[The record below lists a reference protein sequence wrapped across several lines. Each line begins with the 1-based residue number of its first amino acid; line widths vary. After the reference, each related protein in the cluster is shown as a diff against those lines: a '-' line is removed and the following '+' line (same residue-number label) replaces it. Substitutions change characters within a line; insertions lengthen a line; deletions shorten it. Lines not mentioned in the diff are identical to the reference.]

1 MIIKFLLIITFLIN
15 QLKTVIILP
24 FERVHYRELTEENIM
39 EELINNYIQV
49 PFYIGEPLQK
59 IPMILKMEQFPTFLT
74 SEEYNKNI
82 IKFDEK
88 KSSTFKMIN
97 GHKGHYDTFDFT
109 EGILSNDS
117 LDFGKDQKKM
127 KNFTFVLAKNLTYQ
141 SQNFSGEIGL
151 KLISNSHS
159 MPYSSSFINQL
170 KSKDIIESYPF
181 AIRYLSDD
189 KGEFIIGNYL
199 HNYDKNYVEDEF
211 LFAKIG
217 VKNQPNQWKID
228 YRYCFVNDNEL
239 NEKEKEITFLYEYGL
254 IEGSYEYFLKIN
266 ELFFQ
271 YYIDKG
277 ICVLKF
283 FGYWRN
289 IYIVCK
295 DSINFKKFPD
305 IVFVK
310 DGLNYNFTLGYQDLF
325 FKFKDKYYF
334 LVISHKN
341 TQNWVFGKPF
351 FKKYLIFFDKD
362 RRIFGVY
369 PNIKQS
375 YNFPIAWVLVII
387 LSVALFISIVYMKY
401 YLKSNRRKIKANELE
416 EYYEYIPEQK
426 NNIQVKNK
434 LFSFSN

>member
-1 MIIKFLLIITFLIN
+1 MLIKIVLIITFLIK
-15 QLKTVIILP
+15 QKKTVIILP
-24 FERVHYRELTEENIM
+24 FERVYYRELTEENIM
-39 EELINNYIQV
+39 EEIINNYIQV
-49 PFYIGEPLQK
+49 PFYIGEPIQK
-59 IPMILKMEQFPTFLT
+59 IPMILKMDQFPTFLT

-82 IKFDEK
+82 IKFNEK
-88 KSSTFKMIN
+88 KSSTFKMID
-97 GHKGHYDTFDFT
+97 GHKGHYDVYDFT

-151 KLISNSHS
+151 KLSSSSHS
-159 MPYSSSFINQL
+159 MPYTSSFINQL

-181 AIRYLSDD
+181 AIRYLSED

-199 HNYDKNYVEDEF
+199 HNYDKNYIEDDF

-217 VKNQPNQWKID
+217 VQHDPNQWKIN
-228 YRYCFVNDNEL
+228 YRYCFVDNISL
-239 NEKEKEITFLYEYGL
+239 NENEKEITFLYEYGL

-266 ELFFQ
+266 ELYFK

-277 ICVLKF
+277 ICQINY
-283 FGYWRN
+283 FGYWRTA
-289 IYIVCK
+289 YIVCK
-295 DSINFKKFPD
+295 DNIKIKNFPE
-305 IVFVK
+305 IIFVK
-310 DGLNYNFTLGYQDLF
+310 DELNYNFTLGYQDLF

-369 PNIKQS
+369 PNVKQS
-375 YNFPIAWVLVII
+375 HNFPLAWVLVFI
-387 LSVALFISIVYMKY
+387 LSIALFISIYYMKC
-401 YLKSNRRKIKANELE
+401 YLKRNRRKIKANELDE
-416 EYYEYIPEQK
+416 CYEYIPEQK
-426 NNIQVKNK
+426 NNIQIKNK

>member
-1 MIIKFLLIITFLIN
+1 MLIKIVLIITFLIK
-15 QLKTVIILP
+15 QKKTVIILP
-24 FERVHYRELTEENIM
+24 FERVYYRELTEENIM
-39 EELINNYIQV
+39 EEIINNYIQV
-49 PFYIGEPLQK
+49 PFYIGEPIQK
-59 IPMILKMEQFPTFLT
+59 IPMILKMDQFPTFLT

-82 IKFDEK
+82 IKFNEK
-88 KSSTFKMIN
+88 KSSTFKMID
-97 GHKGHYDTFDFT
+97 GHKGHYDVYDFT

-151 KLISNSHS
+151 KLSSSSHS
-159 MPYSSSFINQL
+159 MPYTSSFINQL

-181 AIRYLSDD
+181 AIRYLSED

-199 HNYDKNYVEDEF
+199 HNYDKNYIEDDF

-217 VKNQPNQWKID
+217 VEHDPNQWKIN
-228 YRYCFVNDNEL
+228 YRYCFVDNISL
-239 NEKEKEITFLYEYGL
+239 NENEKEITFLYEYGL

-266 ELFFQ
+266 ELYFK

-277 ICVLKF
+277 ICQINY
-283 FGYWRN
+283 FGYWRTA
-289 IYIVCK
+289 YIVCK
-295 DSINFKKFPD
+295 DNIKIKNFPE
-305 IVFVK
+305 IIFVK
-310 DGLNYNFTLGYQDLF
+310 DELNYNFTLGYQDLF

-369 PNIKQS
+369 PNVKQS
-375 YNFPIAWVLVII
+375 HNFPLAWVLVFI
-387 LSVALFISIVYMKY
+387 LSIALFISIYYMKC
-401 YLKSNRRKIKANELE
+401 YLKHNRRKIKANELD

-426 NNIQVKNK
+426 NNIQIKNK

>member
-1 MIIKFLLIITFLIN
+1 MIIKILLITTFLIK
-15 QLKTVIILP
+15 QKKTVIILP
-24 FERVHYRELTEENIM
+24 FERINYTELTEENIM
-39 EELINNYIQV
+39 EELMKNYIQV
-49 PFYIGEPLQK
+49 PFYIGEPIQK
-59 IPMILKMEQFPTFLT
+59 IPMIIKMAEFPTFLT

-82 IKFDEK
+82 IKFNEK
-88 KSSTFKMIN
+88 NSLTFKMID
-97 GHKGHYDTFDFT
+97 GHKGHYDQYDFT

-117 LDFGKDQKKM
+117 LDFGKGQKKM

-199 HNYDKNYVEDEF
+199 HNYDKNYIEDDF

-217 VKNQPNQWKID
+217 VKNQPNQWIIN
-228 YRYCFVNDNEL
+228 YRYCILNNNIL
-239 NEKEKEITFLYEYGL
+239 NENEKEITFLYEYGL
-254 IEGSYEYFLKIN
+254 IESSYEYFLKIN
-266 ELFFQ
+266 EIYFQ

-277 ICVLKF
+277 ICQIKY

-289 IYIVCK
+289 SYIVCK
-295 DSINFKKFPD
+295 DSIKIKKFPE
-305 IVFVK
+305 VTFVK
-310 DGLNYNFTLGYQDLF
+310 DELNYNFTLGYQDLF

-334 LVISHKN
+334 LVITQKQN
-341 TQNWVFGKPF
+341 QNWVFGKPF

-369 PNIKQS
+369 PKVKQS
-375 YNFPIAWVLVII
+375 YNFPFAWVLVFI
-387 LSVALFISIVYMKY
+387 LSIALIISIIYMKFFF
-401 YLKSNRRKIKANELE
+401 KSNKRKIKANELD

-426 NNIQVKNK
+426 NNIQIKNK

>member
-1 MIIKFLLIITFLIN
+1 MLIKIVLIITFLIK
-15 QLKTVIILP
+15 QKKTVIILP
-24 FERVHYRELTEENIM
+24 FERVYYRELTEENIM
-39 EELINNYIQV
+39 EEIINNYIQV
-49 PFYIGEPLQK
+49 PFYIGEPIQK
-59 IPMILKMEQFPTFLT
+59 IPMILKMDQFPTFLT

-82 IKFDEK
+82 IKFNEK
-88 KSSTFKMIN
+88 KSSTFKMID
-97 GHKGHYDTFDFT
+97 GHKGHYDVYDFT

-151 KLISNSHS
+151 KLSSSSHS
-159 MPYSSSFINQL
+159 MPYTSSFINQL

-181 AIRYLSDD
+181 AIRYLSED

-199 HNYDKNYVEDEF
+199 HNYDKNYIEDDF

-217 VKNQPNQWKID
+217 VEHDPNQWKIN
-228 YRYCFVNDNEL
+228 YRYCFVDNISL
-239 NEKEKEITFLYEYGL
+239 NENEKEITFLYEYGL

-266 ELFFQ
+266 ELYFK

-277 ICVLKF
+277 ICQINY
-283 FGYWRN
+283 FGYWRTA
-289 IYIVCK
+289 YIVCK
-295 DSINFKKFPD
+295 DNIKIKNFPE
-305 IVFVK
+305 IIFVK
-310 DGLNYNFTLGYQDLF
+310 DELNYNFTLGYQDLF

-369 PNIKQS
+369 PNVKQS
-375 YNFPIAWVLVII
+375 HNFPLAWVLVFI
-387 LSVALFISIVYMKY
+387 LSIALFISIYYMKC
-401 YLKSNRRKIKANELE
+401 YLKHNRRKIKANELD

>member
-1 MIIKFLLIITFLIN
+1 MLIKIVLIITFLIK
-15 QLKTVIILP
+15 QKKTVIILP
-24 FERVHYRELTEENIM
+24 FERVYYRELTEENIM
-39 EELINNYIQV
+39 EEIINNYIQV
-49 PFYIGEPLQK
+49 PFYIGEPIQK
-59 IPMILKMEQFPTFLT
+59 IPMILKMDQFPTFLT

-82 IKFDEK
+82 IKFNEK
-88 KSSTFKMIN
+88 KSSTFKMID
-97 GHKGHYDTFDFT
+97 GHKGHYDVYDFT

-151 KLISNSHS
+151 KLSSSSHS
-159 MPYSSSFINQL
+159 MPYTSSFINQL

-181 AIRYLSDD
+181 AIRYLSED

-199 HNYDKNYVEDEF
+199 HNYDKNYIEDDF

-217 VKNQPNQWKID
+217 VQHDPNQWKIN
-228 YRYCFVNDNEL
+228 YRYCFVDNISL
-239 NEKEKEITFLYEYGL
+239 NENEKEITFLYEYGL

-266 ELFFQ
+266 ELYFK

-277 ICVLKF
+277 ICQINY
-283 FGYWRN
+283 FGYWRTA
-289 IYIVCK
+289 YIVCK
-295 DSINFKKFPD
+295 DNIKIKNFPE
-305 IVFVK
+305 IIFVK
-310 DGLNYNFTLGYQDLF
+310 DELNYNFTLGYQDLF

-369 PNIKQS
+369 PNVKQS
-375 YNFPIAWVLVII
+375 HNFPLAWVLVFI
-387 LSVALFISIVYMKY
+387 LSIALFISIYYMKC
-401 YLKSNRRKIKANELE
+401 YLKHNRRKIKANELDE
-416 EYYEYIPEQK
+416 CYEYIPEQK
-426 NNIQVKNK
+426 NNIQIKNK

>member
-1 MIIKFLLIITFLIN
+1 MLIKIVLIITFLIK
-15 QLKTVIILP
+15 QKKTVIILP
-24 FERVHYRELTEENIM
+24 FERVYYRELTEENIM
-39 EELINNYIQV
+39 EEIINNYIQV
-49 PFYIGEPLQK
+49 PFYIGEPIQK
-59 IPMILKMEQFPTFLT
+59 IPMIIKLDQFPTFLT

-82 IKFDEK
+82 IKFNEK
-88 KSSTFKMIN
+88 KSSTFKMID
-97 GHKGHYDTFDFT
+97 GHKGHYDLYDFT

-151 KLISNSHS
+151 KLSSSSHS
-159 MPYSSSFINQL
+159 MPYTSSFINQL

-181 AIRYLSDD
+181 AIRYLSED

-199 HNYDKNYVEDEF
+199 HNYDKNYIEDDF

-217 VKNQPNQWKID
+217 VEHDPNQWKIN
-228 YRYCFVNDNEL
+228 YRYCFVDNISL
-239 NEKEKEITFLYEYGL
+239 NENEKEITFLYEYGL

-266 ELFFQ
+266 ELYFK

-277 ICVLKF
+277 ICQINY
-283 FGYWRN
+283 FGYWRTA
-289 IYIVCK
+289 YIVCK
-295 DSINFKKFPD
+295 DNIKIKNFPE
-305 IVFVK
+305 IIFVK
-310 DGLNYNFTLGYQDLF
+310 DELNYNFTLGYQDLF

-369 PNIKQS
+369 PNVKQS
-375 YNFPIAWVLVII
+375 HNFPLAWVLVFI
-387 LSVALFISIVYMKY
+387 LSIALFISIYYMKC
-401 YLKSNRRKIKANELE
+401 YLKHNRRKIKANELDE
-416 EYYEYIPEQK
+416 CYEYIPEQK
-426 NNIQVKNK
+426 NNIQIKNK

>member
-1 MIIKFLLIITFLIN
+1 MLIKIVLIITFLIK
-15 QLKTVIILP
+15 QKKTVIILP
-24 FERVHYRELTEENIM
+24 FERVYYRELTEENIM
-39 EELINNYIQV
+39 EEIINNYIQV
-49 PFYIGEPLQK
+49 PFYIGEPIQK
-59 IPMILKMEQFPTFLT
+59 IPMILKMDQFPTFLT

-82 IKFDEK
+82 IKFNEK
-88 KSSTFKMIN
+88 KSSTFKMID
-97 GHKGHYDTFDFT
+97 GHKGHYDVYDFT

-151 KLISNSHS
+151 KLSSSSHS
-159 MPYSSSFINQL
+159 MPYTSSFINQL

-181 AIRYLSDD
+181 AIRYLSED

-199 HNYDKNYVEDEF
+199 HNYDKNYIEDDF

-217 VKNQPNQWKID
+217 VEHDPNQWKIN
-228 YRYCFVNDNEL
+228 YRYCFVDNISL
-239 NEKEKEITFLYEYGL
+239 NENEKEITFLYEYGL

-266 ELFFQ
+266 ELYFK

-277 ICVLKF
+277 ICQINY
-283 FGYWRN
+283 FGYWRTA
-289 IYIVCK
+289 YIVCK
-295 DSINFKKFPD
+295 DNIKIKNFPE
-305 IVFVK
+305 IIFVK
-310 DGLNYNFTLGYQDLF
+310 DELNYNFTLGYQDLF

-369 PNIKQS
+369 PNVKQS
-375 YNFPIAWVLVII
+375 HNFPLAWVLVFI
-387 LSVALFISIVYMKY
+387 LSIALFISIYYMKC
-401 YLKSNRRKIKANELE
+401 YLKHNRRKIKANELDE
-416 EYYEYIPEQK
+416 CYEYIPEQK
-426 NNIQVKNK
+426 NNIQIKNK